1 MSDYVRQL
9 RARLGATKVVL
20 VYATALLRDAR
31 GGLLFQRRADFGW
44 WGLPGGVLEIG
55 ETLSACA
62 AREAREEAGL
72 EAQPVRLV
80 GVYSGPQY
88 DVRYPNGDEVQQF
101 TAAFECRLTG
111 GDGQADGREALEQAF
126 FPPEAPPPT
135 SPWYTAMARDLR
147 AGHAAACFEAPRP
160 GVNGGASEYLAS
172 LRARLGPQEVVAPG
186 AGAFIRDEA
195 GRILLIQRA
204 DNQTWSVPAGI
215 MDLGESIAE
224 TVVRETAEETGLRVA
239 PTRLV
244 SLHSGPEYRVTYPN
258 GDRLQVCSALFE
270 CRVLGGALR
279 PDGCETLD
287 ARFFPPDALP
297 EPMAARTRRRLAEAL
312 LEQPAAFF
320 S

>member
-9 RARLGATKVVL
+9 RARLGPARVIL

-55 ETLSACA
+55 ETPGACA
-62 AREAREEAGL
+62 AREAREETGL

-101 TAAFECRLTG
+101 TAAFECRLIG
-111 GDGQADGREALEQAF
+111 GDGRADGREALEQAF

-135 SPWYTAMARDLR
+135 SPWYAAMARDLQ
-147 AGHAAACFEAPRP
+147 AARPTACFEAPRP
-160 GVNGGASEYLAS
+160 GVDGAAGGYLAG
-172 LRARLGPQEVVAPG
+172 LRARLGRQEVVAPG

-195 GRILLIQRA
+195 GRILLIRRA
-204 DNQTWSVPAGI
+204 DNHTWSVPAGI

-224 TVVRETAEETGLRVA
+224 TAVRETAEETGLQVE
-239 PTRLV
+239 PVRLV
-244 SLHSGPEYRVTYPN
+244 SLHSGPDYRVTYPN
-258 GDRLQVCSALFE
+258 GDRLQICSALFE

-279 PDGCETLD
+279 PDGHETLD

-312 LEQPAAFF
+312 QGRPGAFF
-320 S
+320 N